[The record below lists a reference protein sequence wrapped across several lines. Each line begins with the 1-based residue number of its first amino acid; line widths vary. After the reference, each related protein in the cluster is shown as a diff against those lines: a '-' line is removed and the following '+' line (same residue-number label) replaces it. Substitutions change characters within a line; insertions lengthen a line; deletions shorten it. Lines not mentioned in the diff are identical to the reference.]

1 MYLLD
6 YTKNVRFFWRK
17 SARRKMDK
25 R

>member
-17 SARRKMDK
+17 YARRKMDK

>member
-1 MYLLD
+1 MASVNL
-6 YTKNVRFFWRK
+6 KNVRFFWRK